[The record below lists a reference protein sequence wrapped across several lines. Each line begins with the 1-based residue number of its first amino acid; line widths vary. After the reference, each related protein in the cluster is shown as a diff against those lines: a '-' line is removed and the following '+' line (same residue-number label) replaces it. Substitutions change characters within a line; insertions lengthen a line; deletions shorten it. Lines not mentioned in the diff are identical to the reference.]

1 MGVEFP
7 PGLSQPFRM
16 TRRSWALAAA
26 ALAALLAGCNSNPP
40 PPASPPAGSPN
51 QAIQTGAVP
60 QYYLNHAQP
69 KLRTRQLFVGA
80 QELQAEIAVNVTEI
94 ATGMMYRT
102 NMTDA
107 DGMLFMFALPGPR
120 SFYMRNCVV
129 PLSAAYID
137 DQGVIDEIIDLHPG
151 VETAVPSRSDRIK
164 YVLEVPQGWFK
175 RYHISTGTVV
185 NTSSGPLKQFSG
197 ILQ

>member
-1 MGVEFP
+1 MN
-7 PGLSQPFRM
+7 
-16 TRRSWALAAA
+16 RSLWFFLAAGA
-26 ALAALLAGCNSNPP
+26 IVALAGCPKKPPAGNNSNGAVTGSASAFPSNPP
-40 PPASPPAGSPN
+40 PP
-51 QAIQTGAVP
+51 QQF
-60 QYYLNHAQP
+60 YLNHAQP
-69 KLRTRQLFVGA
+69 RLKTMKIWVGT
-80 QELQAEIAVNVTEI
+80 QEVDAELAVNITEV

-107 DGMLFMFALPGPR
+107 EGMLFLFGLPGQR

-137 DQGVIDEIIDLHPG
+137 DNGVVDQIVDLNPG
-151 VETAVPSRSDRIK
+151 VEEPVPSTSDRIK

-175 RYHISTGTVV
+175 RMNVATGSVV
-185 NTSSGPLKQFSG
+185 ATPTGPLKQFSG

>member
-1 MGVEFP
+1 MK
-7 PGLSQPFRM
+7 
-16 TRRSWALAAA
+16 RRAWTLLAA
-26 ALAALLAGCNSNPP
+26 ALAALWAGCSPKPTPPAPVPGASNPGP
-40 PPASPPAGSPN
+40 
-51 QAIQTGAVP
+51 IRTEAVP
-60 QYYLNHAQP
+60 QYHLNHAQP

-80 QELQAEIAVNVTEI
+80 QELEAEIAASVTEI

-107 DGMLFMFALPGPR
+107 EGMLFLFAMPGPR

-151 VETAVPSRSDRIK
+151 IETPVPSKSDRIK

-175 RYHISTGTVV
+175 RYNISTGTVI
-185 NTSSGPLKQFSG
+185 NTASGPLKLFSG
-197 ILQ
+197 ILP